1 MTGSGWKCCFVLDRV
16 VMEDLSIGDIE
27 ERPEKN
33 KRTSHVVI
41 LRNYMPGNELPRP

>member
-1 MTGSGWKCCFVLDRV
+1 MFWTEWSWKTFL
-16 VMEDLSIGDIE
+16 IGDIE

-41 LRNYMPGNELPRP
+41 LRNYTPGNELPRP